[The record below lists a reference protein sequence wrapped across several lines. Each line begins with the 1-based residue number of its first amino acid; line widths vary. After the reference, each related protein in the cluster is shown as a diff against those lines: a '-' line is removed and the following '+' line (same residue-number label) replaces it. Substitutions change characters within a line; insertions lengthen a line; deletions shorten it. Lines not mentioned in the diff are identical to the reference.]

1 MAETIIYI
9 LFSLPGL
16 TILIAAVLL
25 IFKVR
30 FSARIK
36 ASMIVMLVVVALSM
50 LFYAQYYNVNLT
62 SRYSWGFDFLYCLLT
77 PFCAP
82 LYYLFINC
90 LTDIKRRPTVNA
102 LVFLPS
108 VIYAVL
114 VITGQILMNSAE
126 RHAYICNEILGQNIQ
141 MDPSV
146 AYEWMVLTGQTI
158 FDVFM
163 PVQAILVIIYG
174 EFRLNTYIAILK
186 KYQSINET
194 GKTLKMREIHVLSIL
209 ILVTGMIMS
218 AIPMNESV
226 DHIWLVAVAV
236 LGQIIMVS
244 LIVSYVMRLE
254 LSVED
259 MSEVIEEPVIP
270 VRPVSPVIPFKAVSP
285 VSPVSPASVDMH
297 IQPVVRAAEPAPS
310 SLMEKIDEAMTVDNL
325 FLQSDLSLISLCER
339 VGTNRTYASRAI
351 KDAKGCNFSDYVNR
365 FRLDYALEIMKN
377 TPKDKIIVQNIAV
390 QCGCGSIQT
399 FYRYFKLFYNET
411 PTQWIE
417 RNK

>member
-25 IFKVR
+25 IFKAR
-30 FSARIK
+30 FSARMK
-36 ASMIVMLVVVALSM
+36 ASMTVMLVVVALSM
-50 LFYAQYYNVNLT
+50 LFYAQYYNVYLT

-226 DHIWLVAVAV
+226 DHIWLVTVAV

-254 LSVED
+254 LSAED

-270 VRPVSPVIPFKAVSP
+270 VRPVSPVIPVKAVSP
-285 VSPVSPASVDMH
+285 VIPASVDMH
-297 IQPVVRAAEPAPS
+297 IQPVVRDAEPAPS

>member
-25 IFKVR
+25 IFKAR
-30 FSARIK
+30 FSARMK
-36 ASMIVMLVVVALSM
+36 ASMTVMLVVVALSM
-50 LFYAQYYNVNLT
+50 LFYAQYYNVYLT

-163 PVQAILVIIYG
+163 PAQAILVIIYG
-174 EFRLNTYIAILK
+174 EFRLNSYIAILK

-226 DHIWLVAVAV
+226 DHIWLVTVAV

-254 LSVED
+254 LSAED

-270 VRPVSPVIPFKAVSP
+270 VRPVSPVIPVKAVSP
-285 VSPVSPASVDMH
+285 VIPASVDMH
-297 IQPVVRAAEPAPS
+297 IQPVVRDAEPAPS

-365 FRLDYALEIMKN
+365 FRLDYALKIMKN